1 MNQNSENEGAK
12 RSPLSYEL
20 IVRNNKTSRESG
32 APHLILRK
40 QRKATDELKVE
51 AADLAKESAPETE
64 EAPAEAKDVIEK
76 MVTAERVSDYISSLN
91 DHVPDDIARVV
102 DAIIEE
108 EGKMPTNLPKL
119 DDQLSAIFPGS
130 DVKDYS
136 GDDLFFEKESE
147 EESTPKPAK
156 YTNRVEYEDL

>member
-1 MNQNSENEGAK
+1 MNQNSENELAK

-20 IVRNNKTSRESG
+20 IVRNNKTSRKSG

-40 QRKATDELKVE
+40 QRKASDELKVE
-51 AADLAKESAPETE
+51 AADVASQPEE
-64 EAPAEAKDVIEK
+64 VPNEAKDVIEEI
-76 MVTAERVSDYISSLN
+76 VSAETVSDYISSLN

-108 EGKMPTNLPKL
+108 EGKMPSNLPKL

-130 DVKDYS
+130 DVEDFD
-136 GDDLFFEKESE
+136 GDDLFFEKKAAPESE
-147 EESTPKPAK
+147 SKTAK